1 MSPLPDSLARF
12 GVVGFNHRRLPGR
25 LRGRLAFEPEWC
37 AELAGRLKDGGL
49 ADGVA
54 FVGTCNRQEIVLSAE
69 HPAFALELV
78 RAQLHSRLLGAGTEP
93 LPEPY
98 RHVGLEAVRHV
109 LRVSASLDSL
119 VVGERQITAQLRR
132 SFDDARRHG
141 WLDKSLNGLAHIA
154 VETAKEVHG
163 TTTLGARLRGVFT
176 LAFESIEAETRP
188 LGRPRVAVIGLG
200 EIGLRTARAFAADR
214 RYELV
219 LSSRRRRTAT
229 ELGNSLENRPF
240 VPIAELD
247 GLLRE
252 CDALVF
258 ATGAF
263 GPVLDRERL
272 ERARGTERRPLV
284 IVDLGIP
291 PQVEPDVTAVPGV
304 VLRNLDWFT
313 QSGFGQVPE
322 DKVALEAADR
332 IVDEGV
338 RRLAGW
344 TSVRRFSGLF
354 DSCVI
359 LTDRFKAQVIPEAI
373 RGELGALSP
382 EQQRAVFTTM
392 HRVLTEYSE
401 GVFENLSRAL
411 QPTATPAAAES
422 GSDDD
427 HTPAG
432 DRQSRQ

>member
-1 MSPLPDSLARF
+1 MSPLPESLARF

-37 AELAGRLKDGGL
+37 NELANRLRESGL

-54 FVGTCNRQEIVLSAE
+54 FVATCNRQEIVLSAD
-69 HPAFALELV
+69 HPAFALELI
-78 RAQLHSRLLGAGTEP
+78 RAQLHSRLAGAGEAP

-98 RHVGLEAVRHV
+98 RHVGAEAVRHV

-119 VVGERQITAQLRR
+119 VVGERQITGQLGR
-132 SFDDARRHG
+132 SFDAARRQG
-141 WLDKSLNGLAHIA
+141 WLDKPLNGLARIA

-163 TTTLGARLRGVFT
+163 RTSIGARLRGVFT
-176 LAFESIEAETRP
+176 LAFESVHAETRD
-188 LGRPRVAVIGLG
+188 LARPRVAVVGLG
-200 EIGLRTARAFAADR
+200 EIGLRCARSFAGAR
-214 RYELV
+214 RFDLV
-219 LSSRRRRTAT
+219 LSSRRPRSAA
-229 ELGNSLENRPF
+229 ELGTTLETHPF
-240 VPIAELD
+240 TPFSQLD
-247 GLLRE
+247 ALLRE
-252 CDALVF
+252 SDAIVF
-258 ATGAF
+258 ATAAV

-272 ERARGTERRPLV
+272 ERARGADRRPLV
-284 IVDLGIP
+284 VVDLGIP
-291 PQVEPDVTAVPGV
+291 PQVEPDVDTLDGV

-322 DKVALEAADR
+322 DRVALAAAEH

-338 RRLAGW
+338 RRLAAW
-344 TSVRRFSGLF
+344 TSVRKFSALF
-354 DSCVI
+354 DSCVL

-373 RGELGALSP
+373 REELAALTP

-411 QPTATPAAAES
+411 QPTDTTSES
-422 GSDDD
+422 GSTDGP
-427 HTPAG
+427 TPAG